1 MKNKIIGPNDPAL
14 QVLDSQLKSH
24 PEWETDLTILPWA
37 EYQTTV
43 NDSLQAK
50 ISTFQAVC
58 IPGHIWLPGYADA
71 GQLTPFEELVPH
83 LSEERINAYRK
94 ADIMPSVSA
103 ECHYKGSQYILPLF
117 TDGHILFYQKEIFTF
132 LEKTSVPV
140 IDPVSLPAILEK
152 AYLKEGMYP
161 FALKA
166 HSSEIL
172 TDWLPYLWAF
182 GADVLDDQ
190 NKPAF
195 NSQAAINALEFYC
208 SLKRFCPP
216 DTHQYGNQEIADALK
231 QGRVAMAASWGG
243 QAAMIMDD
251 ANLFKKDFGFAVF
264 KSPWNA
270 TWGVS
275 IPANLP
281 QKEQINILN
290 VLYAAASSEQDLMVT
305 QVAGSPV
312 RSTSYSQT
320 ELSKYSW
327 LPAQF
332 EMLTRCKTLPATP
345 ILSRYLGALYQA
357 VYRAFIGEKTPQ
369 NALNDAA
376 KIG

>member
-1 MKNKIIGPNDPAL
+1 MKYQVIGPNDPAL
-14 QVLDSQLKSH
+14 AVLSSQLKAH
-24 PEWETDLTILPWA
+24 PEWETALTILPWA
-37 EYQTTV
+37 EYQTIV
-43 NDSLQAK
+43 AESLQASK
-50 ISTFQAVC
+50 NTFQAIC

-71 GQLTPFEELVPH
+71 GLLTPFENLIPQ
-83 LSEERINAYRK
+83 LSGEQINAYK
-94 ADIMPSVSA
+94 KVDIMPSVSD
-103 ECHYKGSQYILPLF
+103 ECQYNGSQYLLPLF
-117 TDGHILFYQKEIFTF
+117 TDGHILFVRKEFFPFI
-132 LEKTSVPV
+132 ENTSVPV
-140 IDPVSLPAILEK
+140 IDPRSLPDMLEK
-152 AYLKEGMYP
+152 ASLKEGMYP

-172 TDWLPYLWAF
+172 TDWLPYFWAF
-182 GADVLDDQ
+182 GADVLDD
-190 NKPAF
+190 KSEPAF

-216 DTHQYGNQEIADALK
+216 DTHKFGNQEIADALK

-251 ANLFKKDFGFAVF
+251 ANLFKNFFQFAVF
-264 KSPWNA
+264 NSPWNA

-281 QKEQINILN
+281 QKEQINILK
-290 VLYAAASSEQDLMVT
+290 VLYAAVSPEQDLKVT
-305 QVAGSPV
+305 QIAGSPV

-332 EMLTRCKTLPATP
+332 EMLNRCKTLPATP
-345 ILSRYLGALYQA
+345 ILSRFLGALYQA
-357 VYRAFIGEKTPQ
+357 VFLAFIGEKTPQ